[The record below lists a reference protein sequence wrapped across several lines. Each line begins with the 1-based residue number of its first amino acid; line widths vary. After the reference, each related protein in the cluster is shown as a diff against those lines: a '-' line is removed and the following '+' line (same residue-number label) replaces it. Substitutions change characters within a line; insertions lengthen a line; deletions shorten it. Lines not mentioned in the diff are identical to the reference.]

1 LYAII
6 ALLPRARKSGV
17 RERAPTGLPL
27 PIIYSS
33 HTPPD
38 AEYGY
43 HGVGVF
49 GCRIL
54 CPFSGKNQGHSTL
67 LNHSNATL

>member
-17 RERAPTGLPL
+17 RERAPTVLPL

-43 HGVGVF
+43 HGSAFLVAAYCACF
-49 GCRIL
+49 
-54 CPFSGKNQGHSTL
+54 PGKSQGHSTL